1 MIMNKEDRKEMLS
14 VMINICTRVVTL
26 IFIVVSI
33 FNKAGFLYKNTEV
46 SWGMNDILG
55 VLIIGIA
62 SGLLF
67 GLFYIKK
74 NISGRIMLVLQIIY
88 FLILNSILLFVGLY
102 LGWFVKEFSSIIKME
117 IIFVLIYFVVTLLL
131 YFFDFNEAKKINQKL
146 QSRKKKNACN

>member
-131 YFFDFNEAKKINQKL
+131 YFFDFNEAKKINQRL
-146 QSRKKKNACN
+146 QSRKKEKGL

>member
-46 SWGMNDILG
+46 SWGLNDILG

-74 NISGRIMLVLQIIY
+74 NISGRIMLVLQILY

-146 QSRKKKNACN
+146 QSRKKEKGL

>member
-33 FNKAGFLYKNTEV
+33 FNKAGFLYKDTEV

-131 YFFDFNEAKKINQKL
+131 YFFDFNEAKKINQRL
-146 QSRKKKNACN
+146 QSRKKEKGL

>member
-46 SWGMNDILG
+46 SWGLNDILG

-74 NISGRIMLVLQIIY
+74 NISGRILLVLQIIY

-146 QSRKKKNACN
+146 QSRKKEKGL

>member
-117 IIFVLIYFVVTLLL
+117 IIFILIYFVVTLLL
-131 YFFDFNEAKKINQKL
+131 YFFDFNEAKKINQRL
-146 QSRKKKNACN
+146 QSRKKEKGL

>member
-46 SWGMNDILG
+46 SWGLNDILG

-88 FLILNSILLFVGLY
+88 FLILNSILLFVGFY

-146 QSRKKKNACN
+146 QSRKKEKGL

>member
-146 QSRKKKNACN
+146 QSRKKEKGL

>member
-46 SWGMNDILG
+46 SWGMNYILG

-102 LGWFVKEFSSIIKME
+102 LGWFVKELSSIMKME

-146 QSRKKKNACN
+146 QSRKKEKGL

>member
-46 SWGMNDILG
+46 SWGLNDILG

-131 YFFDFNEAKKINQKL
+131 YFFDFNEAKKINQRL
-146 QSRKKKNACN
+146 QSRKKEKGL

>member
-46 SWGMNDILG
+46 SWGLNDILG

-146 QSRKKKNACN
+146 QSRKKEKGL

>member
-26 IFIVVSI
+26 IFIEVSI

-46 SWGMNDILG
+46 SWGLNDILG

-146 QSRKKKNACN
+146 QSRKKEKGL